1 MLAATT
7 DVWSAFHAVS
17 EKEQKDWLDSLL
29 TSIKER
35 DEQIE
40 FYRHAWRSLATQ
52 TRDWHNLRQ

>member
-52 TRDWHNLRQ
+52 TRDRNNLRQ